1 MRDSFDASRTTTFD
15 AKAARD
21 RLLRVLEKRVLQQ
34 ADANIELQAYFRGIV
49 FERFA
54 ASAED
59 GFSHLTDEDLENL
72 ALLFMHHDADSTGLL
87 SRDQFFGVIRLLS
100 ASSGAGAFNDDR
112 LDEIFREV
120 HSRRERDQRHATTAR
135 MCSRA
140 RRVPRRRRRTLMAPT
155 RSTST
160 SSCSGGR
167 TSV

>member
-1 MRDSFDASRTTTFD
+1 MRDHFDASRSTTFD

-54 ASAED
+54 GSAED
-59 GFSHLTDEDLENL
+59 GFSYLTDEGLESL

-87 SRDQFFGVIRLLS
+87 SRDQFFGVIRLMS
-100 ASSGAGAFNDDR
+100 ASSGAGAFGDDR

-120 HSRRERDQRHATTAR
+120 HLRRERDQPAPPRPAR
-135 MCSRA
+135 AHRPGAC
-140 RRVPRRRRRTLMAPT
+140 L
-155 RSTST
+155 
-160 SSCSGGR
+160 GGAGGH
-167 TSV
+167 